1 MRGITLNLAMPDFI
15 ARQNSERLRQR
26 LSAGLTL
33 REPPAFSK
41 LARSIVEMALVT
53 GVVVRLYRALVLTNA
68 AGSGELR
75 FAALFFIAAAFV
87 LLMVAV
93 HLSRFPLREWAW
105 RAPVFAVLESAFES
119 LVSLGLILAHRE
131 PLGTG
136 AATIGDWPAIAGT
149 ILVNHVTVISIFSLL
164 LALTVKLVRYQLLK
178 HEHAAW
184 SAGTVRAGIPGE
196 GILERR
202 QDHRHRPV
210 APAPDRRQR

>member
-1 MRGITLNLAMPDFI
+1 MPDFI

-26 LSAGLTL
+26 LSSGFTL

-53 GVVVRLYRALVLTNA
+53 GVVIRVYRAAVLTNA
-68 AGSGELR
+68 GKSSGL
-75 FAALFFIAAAFV
+75 AIGALFLLGASFV
-87 LLMVAV
+87 LLMAAV
-93 HLSRFPLREWAW
+93 HLSRFPLREWTW
-105 RAPVFAVLESAFES
+105 RAPAFGALESIFES
-119 LVSLGLILAHRE
+119 AASLGLTLARRE

-136 AATIGDWPAIAGT
+136 AATIGDWPGLAGT
-149 ILVNHVTVISIFSLL
+149 ILVRHVIVISAFSLL

-196 GILERR
+196 AILEKR
-202 QDHRHRPV
+202 QSHRQTPA
-210 APAPDRRQR
+210 APSTDRRRHS

>member
-1 MRGITLNLAMPDFI
+1 MPDFI

-26 LSAGLTL
+26 LSSGFTF

-53 GVVVRLYRALVLTNA
+53 GVVVRLYRALVLA
-68 AGSGELR
+68 SAGDASPLSI
-75 FAALFFIAAAFV
+75 ATLFLLGASFV
-87 LLMVAV
+87 LLMAAV
-93 HLSRFPLREWAW
+93 HLSRFPLRQWTW
-105 RAPVFAVLESAFES
+105 RAPAFAALESVFES
-119 LVSLGLILAHRE
+119 LASLGLILMQRE

-136 AATIGDWPAIAGT
+136 AATIGDWPSIAGN
-149 ILVNHVTVISIFSLL
+149 ILVRHVIVISAFSLL
-164 LALTVKLVRYQLLK
+164 LALTVKLIRYRIMK

-202 QDHRHRPV
+202 QSRQTPA
-210 APAPDRRQR
+210 APASDRRRH